1 MQIGSADEST
11 ANVGNPERPR
21 FIGADRA
28 LRLLQSLGLVGFL
41 GGLAALSAM
50 HFVGPQPDG
59 IDQWRMMI
67 GLMRAVFYPCVFSG
81 IIALVIS
88 GSALWW
94 RHRRQLHG
102 VRWFKLMMIMLA
114 IAVPGFHLWART
126 TMLKLDASVRAS
138 QLDLAQA
145 SWHELG
151 QAYAIALVVMLVI
164 TAIGIIRP
172 RLGQR

>member
-1 MQIGSADEST
+1 MADDDRPDAGRVLSVRIFRHHCSGHFRIGF
-11 ANVGNPERPR
+11 V
-21 FIGADRA
+21 
-28 LRLLQSLGLVGFL
+28 V
-41 GGLAALSAM
+41 AASQA
-50 HFVGPQPDG
+50 
-59 IDQWRMMI
+59 
-67 GLMRAVFYPCVFSG
+67 
-81 IIALVIS
+81 IA
-88 GSALWW
+88 
-94 RHRRQLHG
+94 R

>member
-1 MQIGSADEST
+1 MQNDSPDESRKNPRDPQ
-11 ANVGNPERPR
+11 AVRLVGV
-21 FIGADRA
+21 DRA

-50 HFVGPQPDG
+50 RFAGPQPDG
-59 IDQWRMMI
+59 ADQWRMMI
-67 GLMRAVFYPCVFSG
+67 GLMRAVFYPCVFAG

-88 GSALWW
+88 GSVLWR
-94 RHRRQLHG
+94 RHRAQLHG
-102 VRWFKLMMIMLA
+102 ARWFKLMMIMLA
-114 IAVPGFHLWART
+114 IAVPGFHLWARG
-126 TMLKLDASVRAS
+126 TMIKLDAAVQAG
-138 QLDLAQA
+138 QLDQAQA

-172 RLGQR
+172 RLGQH